1 MSCSLGAEVGVAVGS
16 RGSAADTLEAGT
28 LEPQIE
34 PLSLVVVCA
43 WCGRPI
49 GRGAVSNHRLVSHG
63 ICRPCSDQVLFA
75 DSPELVARR

>member
-1 MSCSLGAEVGVAVGS
+1 MSCSLGAEMGVAVGS
-16 RGSAADTLEAGT
+16 RTSATDT
-28 LEPQIE
+28 LEPQTLE

-63 ICRPCSDQVLFA
+63 ICRPCSDNVLF
-75 DSPELVARR
+75 SETSELAHRR

>member
-1 MSCSLGAEVGVAVGS
+1 MVGS
-16 RGSAADTLEAGT
+16 RTSAADTL
-28 LEPQIE
+28 E

-63 ICRPCSDQVLFA
+63 ICRPCSDNVLFSEA
-75 DSPELVARR
+75 SDLVMRR

>member
-16 RGSAADTLEAGT
+16 RTSAADTT
-28 LEPQIE
+28 LELEPRTLE

-63 ICRPCSDQVLFA
+63 ICRPCSDNVLF
-75 DSPELVARR
+75 SETSELMHRR

>member
-16 RGSAADTLEAGT
+16 RTSAADTL
-28 LEPQIE
+28 E

-49 GRGAVSNHRLVSHG
+49 GRGAVSSHRLVSHG
-63 ICRPCSDQVLFA
+63 ICRPCSDNVLFSEVS
-75 DSPELVARR
+75 DLVMRR

>member
-16 RGSAADTLEAGT
+16 RTSAPESL
-28 LEPQIE
+28 E

-49 GRGAVSNHRLVSHG
+49 GRGAVSSHRLVSHG
-63 ICRPCSDQVLFA
+63 ICRPCSDNVLF
-75 DSPELVARR
+75 SETSELAHRR